1 MSKAQHLPG
10 GPGAAL
16 SFVVFALALAL
27 AMLLAAL
34 PARAQDAVRP
44 VVGTPLQA
52 AQQLIKAGKYSQAI
66 AKVDEANAA
75 PNKTANETYLIA
87 RMRLAA
93 ASGAGDMASAAKA
106 YEAASASG
114 KMSSADKLRSI
125 ESIAG
130 GYYRAK
136 DYPKVV
142 DWVQRYEKE
151 GGNSAQMRT
160 LMLQAQYLSG
170 DTAAVTKELVA
181 GIQADDKAGKAP
193 SEDRLKMLMSVTA
206 KQPESAA
213 YMLALDRLVTYYPKK
228 EYWVELIDRVQ
239 RKPGFSDR
247 FSLDIYRLMLATDGM
262 RNANDYMEMTQ
273 LALQAGFNEEA
284 KTAIDKG
291 FASGVLGTGPEAER
305 QKRLRDLT
313 MRKLEESRAQAAAK
327 EAAALEAKDGTD
339 LVNIGF
345 NLALSGK
352 AAQGVKLIEKGIAK
366 GGLKRPED
374 AELRL
379 GQAMVLAGNP
389 KAAGVL
395 RGVSGNDG
403 AADLARLWIL
413 LARRKG

>member
-1 MSKAQHLPG
+1 MIKALRF
-10 GPGAAL
+10 AL
-16 SFVVFALALAL
+16 SLTFTLALAL
-27 AMLLAAL
+27 ACLSTQ
-34 PARAQDAVRP
+34 AQDAVRA

-52 AQQLIKAGKYSQAI
+52 AQKLIKSGKYKDALG
-66 AKVDEANAA
+66 KVNEADEA
-75 PNKTANETYLIA
+75 PGKTANEKYLIE

-93 ASGAGDMASAAKA
+93 ASGAGDMGTAVKA
-106 YEAASASG
+106 FDAINATG
-114 KMSSADKLRSI
+114 KMSAPDKLRII

-136 DYPKVV
+136 DYARAV
-142 DWVQRYEKE
+142 DWAQRYEKE
-151 GGNSAQMRT
+151 GGNSAQMQT
-160 LMLQAQYLSG
+160 LLLQAQYLSG

-181 GIQADDKAGKAP
+181 GIQADEKAGKAP
-193 SEDRLKMLMSVTA
+193 SEDRLKMLMSATA

-247 FSLDIYRLMLATDGM
+247 FSLDIYRLMLATGGM

-273 LALQAGFNEEA
+273 LALQAGFAEEA
-284 KTAIDKG
+284 KSAIDKG
-291 FASGVLGTGPEAER
+291 FSTGVLGTGPEADR

-313 MRKLEESRAQAAAK
+313 LRKLEEARTQAATK
-327 EAAALEAKDGTD
+327 EAEALAAKDGAD
-339 LVNIGF
+339 LVSYGF

-352 AAQGVKLIEKGIAK
+352 AAQGVKLIEQGITK

-379 GQAMVLAGNP
+379 GQAMVLAHNP
-389 KAAGVL
+389 KATTVL
-395 RGVSGNDG
+395 RGVIGNDG

-413 LARRKG
+413 LGRRKA

>member
-1 MSKAQHLPG
+1 MIKPFRISLSFAFSIAFTL
-10 GPGAAL
+10 AL
-16 SFVVFALALAL
+16 SLTFPSVH
-27 AMLLAAL
+27 
-34 PARAQDAVRP
+34 AQEAVRP

-52 AQQLIKAGKYSQAI
+52 AQHLIKSGKYKQAL
-66 AKVDEANAA
+66 AKVNEAEAA
-75 PNKTANETYLIA
+75 SGKTANEKYLIE

-93 ASGAGDMASAAKA
+93 ASGAGEMGTAVKA
-106 YEAASASG
+106 FEAINATG
-114 KMSSADKLRSI
+114 KMSASDKLRII

-136 DYPKVV
+136 DYTKAI
-142 DWVQRYEKE
+142 DWAQRYEKE
-151 GGNSAQMRT
+151 GGNSGQMQT
-160 LMLQAQYLSG
+160 LLLQAQYLSG

-181 GIQADDKAGKAP
+181 AIHADEKAGRAP
-193 SEDRLKMLMSVTA
+193 AEDRLKMLMSATA
-206 KQPESAA
+206 KQPEGAA

-247 FSLDIYRLMLATDGM
+247 FSLDIYRLMLATGGM

-273 LALQAGFNEEA
+273 LALQAGFAEEA
-284 KTAIDKG
+284 KSAIDKG
-291 FASGVLGTGPEAER
+291 FASGVLGTGAEADR

-313 MRKLEESRAQAAAK
+313 IRKLEEARAQAAAK
-327 EAAALEAKDGTD
+327 EAEALAAKDGAD
-339 LVNIGF
+339 LVSYGF

-366 GGLKRPED
+366 GGLTRPED

-379 GQAMVLAGNP
+379 GQAMVLARNS
-389 KAAGVL
+389 KSTTVL
-395 RGVSGNDG
+395 RGVAGNDG

-413 LARRKG
+413 LSRRKG

>member
-1 MSKAQHLPG
+1 MIKALRF
-10 GPGAAL
+10 AL
-16 SFVVFALALAL
+16 SFTFVLALSL
-27 AMLLAAL
+27 ASVSVH
-34 PARAQDAVRP
+34 AQDAVRP

-52 AQQLIKAGKYSQAI
+52 AQQLIKAGKYKQALD
-66 AKVDEANAA
+66 KVDEANEA

-93 ASGAGDMASAAKA
+93 ASGAGDMGTAVKA
-106 YEAASASG
+106 FDAINATG
-114 KMSSADKLRSI
+114 KMSAADKLRII

-136 DYPKVV
+136 DYAKAVE
-142 DWVQRYEKE
+142 WAQRYEKE
-151 GGNSAQMRT
+151 GGSGAQMQT
-160 LMLQAQYLSG
+160 LLLQAQYLSG

-181 GIQADDKAGKAP
+181 GIQADEKAGKAP
-193 SEDRLKMLMSVTA
+193 SEDRLKMLMSATA
-206 KQPESAA
+206 KQPESTA

-247 FSLDIYRLMLATDGM
+247 FSLDIYRLMLATGGM

-273 LALQAGFNEEA
+273 LALQAGFPEEA
-284 KTAIDKG
+284 KNAIDKG
-291 FASGVLGTGPEAER
+291 FAGGVLGVGPEAER

-313 MRKLEESRAQAAAK
+313 IRKLDEARTQAATK
-327 EAAALEAKDGTD
+327 EAEAHAAKDGTD
-339 LVNIGF
+339 LVNFGF

-352 AAQGVKLIEKGIAK
+352 AAQGVKLIEQGIAK

-389 KAAGVL
+389 KATGVL
-395 RGVSGNDG
+395 RGVSGADG
-403 AADLARLWIL
+403 AGDLARLWIL